1 MGRRSRNFKLN
12 KRKKEKY
19 VQKQKYDYSKFN
31 GRVVGCLPDGYPILG
46 SKSQLIK
53 PFTIKSIAPFE
64 ANDIREREYIDAE
77 MATFKKY
84 MSDSGISVWY

>member
-1 MGRRSRNFKLN
+1 MGKRSRNFKLG

-19 VQKQKYDYSKFN
+19 EKKQKYDYSKFN

-64 ANDIREREYIDAE
+64 ANDIQEMKYIDAE
-77 MATFKKY
+77 METCKKY
-84 MSDSGISVWY
+84 MGDSDISMW

>member
-1 MGRRSRNFKLN
+1 MGKSRNFKLG

-19 VQKQKYDYSKFN
+19 EKKQKYDYSKFD

-53 PFTIKSIAPFE
+53 KITNKSIAPFE
-64 ANDIREREYIDAE
+64 VNDTREKEFIDVE
-77 MATFKKY
+77 MVKFKKY
-84 MSDSGISVWY
+84 MSDSDISMW